1 MSSMKTYFGRPED
14 HITPVPRTEA
24 AVAAADVF
32 KRGRD
37 TVLAPSPKAT
47 GEGGAPLPRL
57 TAEQGVLLRQ
67 VDGRRSIARV
77 ARQAGLSEDAA
88 IQGLSALYQL
98 GLLVRVEPAEVTIRG
113 QGGMPFYK
121 LGVYEIAA
129 RVGQGGMG
137 SVYVCRRIGA
147 AGFQRLFA
155 LKVVRQGSGQ
165 DEVATRSFVREM
177 KVGRMLTHPNIQSL
191 VDVGMYSD
199 QPFLVLDYIEGSDFE
214 EILSTGTP
222 VPPGVSLAILIDLL
236 RGLQAAHDAV
246 DEEGRHAGLVHGDVS
261 PPNVLVGRDGVA
273 RLADFGNSRFV
284 SLNETGENASF
295 AVGKPAFMAPELFR
309 HEGFDH
315 RADLFAAGV
324 MMWTALTGK
333 ELFAADSYDQIVN
346 NVLSKEI
353 QPPSAFG
360 APACLDD
367 VCMRALSRQAK
378 WRYGSADEFAK
389 DLLRVAVTNGLL
401 ATGTEVAAHIEQHL
415 GTTLTDRHQRIAQG
429 FRGVHVD
436 APPPVAAAALS
447 PDAAPVPLV
456 GRKKIAPTVVLPE
469 RRPTPPQRRNP
480 PPERRETTDRHAT
493 ITQRRTVSRLEEL
506 LGMRRYV
513 LIGLALF
520 IGVIAFTITA
530 SLSGRR
536 PPRRGPATAAA
547 TAPAPTP
554 PATVEQSAP
563 VAAPR

>member
-1 MSSMKTYFGRPED
+1 MKTYFGRPED
-14 HITPVPRTEA
+14 HLTPAPRPDA
-24 AVAAADVF
+24 QAAAADYF

-37 TVLAPSPKAT
+37 TVIAPSPRAT
-47 GEGGAPLPRL
+47 GDGGASLPPL
-57 TAEQGVLLRQ
+57 TAEQSMLLGL

-77 ARQAGLSEDAA
+77 ARLAALSEDAA
-88 IQGLSALYQL
+88 MQTLGSLYQL
-98 GLLVRVEPAEVTIRG
+98 GLIVRVEPTEVTIRG

-121 LGVYEIAA
+121 LGAYEIAA

-165 DEVATRSFVREM
+165 DDTATRSFVREM

-214 EILSTGTP
+214 ELLSTGTA
-222 VPPGVSLAILIDLL
+222 VPPGVSLAILVDLL

-246 DEEGRHAGLVHGDVS
+246 DEDGRPIGLVHGDVS
-261 PPNVLVGRDGVA
+261 PPNILVGCDGVA
-273 RLADFGNSRFV
+273 RLSDFGNTRFV
-284 SLNETGENASF
+284 SANETGENVSF
-295 AVGKPAFMAPELFR
+295 AAGKPAFMAPELFR

-324 MMWTALTGK
+324 VLWTALTGR
-333 ELFAADSYDQIVN
+333 ELFAAETYDQIVN
-346 NVLSKEI
+346 NVLTKEI

-378 WRYGSADEFAK
+378 WRYASADELSR
-389 DLLRVAVTNGLL
+389 DLLRVAVPNGLL
-401 ATGTEVAAHIEQHL
+401 ATGTEVAAYIQQHL
-415 GTTLTDRHQRIAQG
+415 GGTLLERRQRIAQG

-436 APPPVAAAALS
+436 APAPPPASASGVISS
-447 PDAAPVPLV
+447 PDAAPLPAV
-456 GRKKIAPTVVLPE
+456 GRKKIAPTVVLPA
-469 RRPTPPQRRNP
+469 RGSTPPDRRAP
-480 PPERRETTDRHAT
+480 PSDRRETTDRHAT
-493 ITQRRTVSRLEEL
+493 VGDRGGDL

-536 PPRRGPATAAA
+536 APHRSPPTTAAA
-547 TAPAPTP
+547 TAPAASASTTP
-554 PATVEQSAP
+554 SP

>member
-1 MSSMKTYFGRPED
+1 MGPMKTYFGRPED
-14 HITPVPRTEA
+14 HLTPAPRA
-24 AVAAADVF
+24 DAPAVAADYF

-37 TVLAPSPKAT
+37 TVLAPSPRAT
-47 GEGGAPLPRL
+47 GEGGAPLPAL
-57 TAEQGVLLRQ
+57 TAEQSMLLGL
-67 VDGRRSIARV
+67 VDGRRSIARL
-77 ARQAGLSEDAA
+77 ARLAAVSEDAA
-88 IQGLSALYQL
+88 IQTLGSLYQL
-98 GLLVRVEPAEVTIRG
+98 GLIVRVEPTEVTIRG

-121 LGVYEIAA
+121 LGAYEIAA

-165 DEVATRSFVREM
+165 DETATRSFVREM
-177 KVGRMLTHPNIQSL
+177 KVGRMLTHPNVQSL

-246 DEEGRHAGLVHGDVS
+246 DEDGRRVGLVHGDVS
-261 PPNVLVGRDGVA
+261 PPNILVGCDGVA
-273 RLADFGNSRFV
+273 RLADFGNTRFV
-284 SLNETGENASF
+284 SQNETGENISF
-295 AVGKPAFMAPELFR
+295 AAGKPAFMAPELFR
-309 HEGFDH
+309 HEGFDQ

-324 MMWTALTGK
+324 VMWTALTGR
-333 ELFAADSYDQIVN
+333 ELFAAETYDQIVN
-346 NVLSKEI
+346 NVLTKEI

-360 APACLDD
+360 APPCLDD

-378 WRYGSADEFAK
+378 WRYASADELSR
-389 DLLRVAVTNGLL
+389 DLLRVAVPNGLL
-401 ATGTEVAAHIEQHL
+401 ATGTEVAAYIQQHL
-415 GTTLTDRHQRIAQG
+415 GGTLVDRRQRIAQG

-436 APPPVAAAALS
+436 APAPAPASASASGVISS
-447 PDAAPVPLV
+447 PDAAPLPAV

-469 RRPTPPQRRNP
+469 RRTTPPDRRSP
-480 PPERRETTDRHAT
+480 PTDRRETTDRHAT
-493 ITQRRTVSRLEEL
+493 VDERGDL

-536 PPRRGPATAAA
+536 SPRRGPATTAAA
-547 TAPAPTP
+547 TAPAAATP
-554 PATVEQSAP
+554 P

>member
-24 AVAAADVF
+24 AVATADVF

-47 GEGGAPLPRL
+47 GEGGAPLPHL
-57 TAEQGVLLRQ
+57 TAEQAVLLRL

-121 LGVYEIAA
+121 LGAYEIAA

-324 MMWTALTGK
+324 VMWTALTGK
-333 ELFAADSYDQIVN
+333 ELFAADSYDQIVH
-346 NVLSKEI
+346 NVLGKEI

-436 APPPVAAAALS
+436 APPPVAATAAALS

-456 GRKKIAPTVVLPE
+456 GRKKIAPTVVLPP
-469 RRPTPPQRRNP
+469 RGATPPDRRNP
-480 PPERRETTDRHAT
+480 APERRETTDRHAT
-493 ITQRRTVSRLEEL
+493 ITQRRSVSRLEEL

-530 SLSGRR
+530 SISGRR
-536 PPRRGPATAAA
+536 PPRHGPATAAA
-547 TAPAPTP
+547 TAPTP
-554 PATVEQSAP
+554 AATVEQPAP

>member
-1 MSSMKTYFGRPED
+1 MGSMKTYFGRPED
-14 HITPVPRTEA
+14 FSPSVPRTDATA
-24 AVAAADVF
+24 ATAEVF

-37 TVLAPSPKAT
+37 TVLAPSPKAG
-47 GEGGAPLPRL
+47 GEGGVPLPHL
-57 TAEQGVLLRQ
+57 TPEQGVLLRL

-77 ARQAGLSEDAA
+77 ARQAGLSEDAT

-98 GLLVRVEPAEVTIRG
+98 GLLVRVEPTEVTIRG

-121 LGVYEIAA
+121 LGSYEIAA

-147 AGFQRLFA
+147 AGFQRFFA

-165 DEVATRSFVREM
+165 DEAATRSFVREM

-222 VPPGVSLAILIDLL
+222 VPPGVSMAILVDLL

-246 DEEGRHAGLVHGDVS
+246 DEDGRRVGLVHGDVS
-261 PPNVLVGRDGVA
+261 PPNVLVGCDGVA
-273 RLADFGNSRFV
+273 RLADFGNTRFV

-324 MMWTALTGK
+324 VMWTALTGK
-333 ELFAADSYDQIVN
+333 ELFAADSYDQIVH
-346 NVLSKEI
+346 NVLNKEL
-353 QPPSAFG
+353 QPPSVFG

-378 WRYGSADEFAK
+378 WRYSSADEFAK

-401 ATGTEVAAHIEQHL
+401 ATGTEVAAHIQQHL
-415 GTTLTDRHQRIAQG
+415 GATLADRHQRIAQG

-436 APPPVAAAALS
+436 APPPAAAAAAMS
-447 PDAAPVPLV
+447 PDAAPVPAIP
-456 GRKKIAPTVVLPE
+456 RKKIAPTVVLPT
-469 RRPTPPQRRNP
+469 RGGA
-480 PPERRETTDRHAT
+480 PPERRSPPSDRRETTGRHT
-493 ITQRRTVSRLEEL
+493 ITERHTRLEEL

-520 IGVIAFTITA
+520 IGVIAFAITA
-530 SLSGRR
+530 SISGRR
-536 PPRRGPATAAA
+536 PPRHSPATAAA
-547 TAPAPTP
+547 TAPG
-554 PATVEQSAP
+554 PAGEQAAP